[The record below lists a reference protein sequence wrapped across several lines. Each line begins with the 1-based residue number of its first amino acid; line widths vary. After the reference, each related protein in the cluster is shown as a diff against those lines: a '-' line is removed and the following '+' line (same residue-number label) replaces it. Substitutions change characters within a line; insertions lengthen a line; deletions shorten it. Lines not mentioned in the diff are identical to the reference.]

1 MCQLCPT
8 TPDYYFDKFM
18 VNSINTRVKNYTRYF
33 SNFPCHFYLLY
44 LLLSS
49 CNGNDKI
56 LRSHYARETVQ
67 LIHQGHRIVSRSVA
81 AKQSGPKPGWL
92 PNLGTYAETCVQDTR
107 PWHQWLEAVPHWHI
121 GVTISQSIIDE
132 AVGQWRK
139 WLRASVE
146 AKGHRVISVKLKPA
160 LFRATDSLLR
170 KTLYFASVL
179 L

>member
-1 MCQLCPT
+1 ML
-8 TPDYYFDKFM
+8 
-18 VNSINTRVKNYTRYF
+18 V
-33 SNFPCHFYLLY
+33 
-44 LLLSS
+44 
-49 CNGNDKI
+49 
-56 LRSHYARETVQ
+56 
-67 LIHQGHRIVSRSVA
+67 
-81 AKQSGPKPGWL
+81 KQSSSFTKDTGLFPDLWP
-92 PNLGTYAETCVQDTR
+92 PNSPDLNPADYRIWGLMQKRAYKTPVHDTSDLK
-107 PWHQWLEAVPHWHI
+107 QCLI